1 MARRRLTAEPVHANR
16 YPVGLDATVFISASG
31 SKQTMSFTNDTDY
44 PMLIRGM
51 GWRNGGS
58 GYVKFE
64 VYSVPNG
71 RRVTFATG
79 PKRNY
84 RAPSDVVEYTSSL
97 PAGSAKRIEYPVAG
111 FQVSVTR
118 TVRDRAG
125 KVVDRDA
132 WFSNYARITGSP
144 SSAAD
149 PSPEPSDGSCER
161 CLPRLTHDHRPPSQT
176 LGDRLGFGA
185 AETEPAQR
193 VARHLHSELA
203 LPVHRLH
210 LSAERSEMGRLA
222 VAVRADHDVDARIE
236 GLDALDD
243 QARLVRL

>member
-1 MARRRLTAEPVHANR
+1 
-16 YPVGLDATVFISASG
+16 
-31 SKQTMSFTNDTDY
+31 MSFTNDTDY
-44 PMLIRGM
+44 PLLIRGM

-132 WFSNYARITGSP
+132 WFSNDTRITGSR
-144 SSAAD
+144 SSAAI
-149 PSPEPSDGSCER
+149 SPEPFATADASG
-161 CLPRLTHDHRPPSQT
+161 LPRRRLTLTERAPPPP
-176 LGDRLGFGA
+176 RA
-185 AETEPAQR
+185 AEPWAI
-193 VARHLHSELA
+193 A
-203 LPVHRLH
+203 
-210 LSAERSEMGRLA
+210 SASR
-222 VAVRADHDVDARIE
+222 D
-236 GLDALDD
+236 
-243 QARLVRL
+243 